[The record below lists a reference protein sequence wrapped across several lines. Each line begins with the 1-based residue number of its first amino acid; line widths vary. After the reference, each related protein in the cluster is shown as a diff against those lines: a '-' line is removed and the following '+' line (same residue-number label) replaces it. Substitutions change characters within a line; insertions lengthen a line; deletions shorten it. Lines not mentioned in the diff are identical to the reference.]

1 MLYTLLI
8 IACVIIWFS
17 AVLRLLGWFL
27 DFALH
32 AVFGLIYLLGAI
44 FMAIRRLLSN
54 KPYNEFQD
62 I

>member
-1 MLYTLLI
+1 MYTLLI
-8 IACVIIWFS
+8 IAFVILWLM
-17 AVLRLLGWFL
+17 AVLKLLGWFL

-44 FMAIRRLLSN
+44 FMAIKRLLSN